1 MNDFRLGSNCIAHYS
16 SFEELAKAYNVK
28 PISKQTKDK
37 EKLNSQREKFNS
49 RHRCRSCGEPM
60 EWIGD
65 NVMVC
70 KNPKCKGIKHE
81 YVNDDGSKNITYSPS
96 YDLLDELGSEIAGNI
111 FSERA

>member
-1 MNDFRLGSNCIAHYS
+1 MRDFRLGSGYTAHYS
-16 SFEELAKAYNVK
+16 SIEELANAYKLK

-37 EKLNSQREKFNS
+37 EKLNAQRDKFKS
-49 RHRCRSCGEPM
+49 RHRCKGCGEPM

-81 YVNDDGSKNITYSPS
+81 YMNEDGNKNIAYSTS
-96 YDLLDELGSEIAGNI
+96 YDLLDELGSEIAKNI